1 MKHNNP
7 KKTKKVENFP
17 RDSVDMVFPVIKELL
32 SFNFKYFDGSQS
44 AGQNFTA
51 WTKEQLEKL
60 FEKLKWYSSDSKLHW
75 QKTSLGHGGLH
86 CLEVYGDFPSGSAFT
101 YPKHIPVGVQ
111 WARFR
116 LEGDMRLIGFF
127 LIRMIFR
134 KKMRILHV
142 FFILYFLMP
151 IINFIMVLMISNRLQ
166 CIFLLLCYDVGL
178 NTVFQLKNIRCN

>member
-7 KKTKKVENFP
+7 KKTKKLEHFP
-17 RDSVDMVFPVIKELL
+17 RDSVDMVFPVIKEWL

-44 AGQNFTA
+44 AGQNFTD
-51 WTKEQLEKL
+51 WTKVQLEKL

-101 YPKHIPVGVQ
+101 YPKHIPAGVQ

-127 LIRMIFR
+127 IDKDDIPKEDEPFTHIFYV
-134 KKMRILHV
+134 V
-142 FFILYFLMP
+142 FLDAYHQFY
-151 IINFIMVLMISNRLQ
+151 NSDN
-166 CIFLLLCYDVGL
+166 
-178 NTVFQLKNIRCN
+178 NK

>member
-86 CLEVYGDFPSGSAFT
+86 CLEVYGDFPSGLAFT

-127 LIRMIFR
+127 LDKNDIPKEDENFTRIFY
-134 KKMRILHV
+134 IV
-142 FFILYFLMP
+142 FLDAYHQFY
-151 IINFIMVLMISNRLQ
+151 NGT
-166 CIFLLLCYDVGL
+166 DD
-178 NTVFQLKNIRCN
+178 K

>member
-7 KKTKKVENFP
+7 KKTKKLEHFP
-17 RDSVDMVFPVIKELL
+17 RDSVDMVFPVIKEWL

-44 AGQNFTA
+44 AGQNFTD
-51 WTKEQLEKL
+51 WTKVQLEKL

-101 YPKHIPVGVQ
+101 YPKHIPSGVQ

-127 LIRMIFR
+127 IDKDDIPKEDEPFTHIFY
-134 KKMRILHV
+134 IV
-142 FFILYFLMP
+142 FLDAYHQFY
-151 IINFIMVLMISNRLQ
+151 NSDN
-166 CIFLLLCYDVGL
+166 
-178 NTVFQLKNIRCN
+178 NK